1 MIPRDPFLQTESAV
15 AMPTLKLL
23 YSDRVPI
30 DEKISVVIP
39 TVGQILDNEESY
51 YSMVSMLTAMPI
63 DYMVLLD
70 DMGLDFSVM
79 TEYELFL
86 HLFPYI
92 QTLNKDDAK
101 LIFGDLDLTKFLLAQ
116 SDSGSLAFVDV
127 ENDIVID
134 KRVHSKIA
142 SLLRMV
148 HGIKKDVRKPA
159 NKDAKEYM
167 LETARRR
174 LRRRSRVKESSQ
186 IESLI
191 TAMVNSSEFK
201 YNFESVRNL
210 TIYQFNESVKQ
221 VIKRVDYDNRMYGV
235 YTGTIKVKD
244 MGKDDL
250 NWLVH

>member
-1 MIPRDPFLQTESAV
+1 
-15 AMPTLKLL
+15 MPLLKLL
-23 YSDRVPI
+23 YSDRIQV
-30 DEKISVVIP
+30 DEKISIMIP

-51 YSMVSMLTAMPI
+51 YSIVSMLTAMPI

-92 QTLNKDDAK
+92 QTLKDEAK
-101 LIFGDLDLTKFLLAQ
+101 LIFGDLDLSKFQLAQ
-116 SDSGSLAFVDV
+116 NSENGSIVFVDT

-134 KRVHSKIA
+134 KRVKAKIA
-142 SLLRMV
+142 SVLRKI
-148 HGIKKDVRKPA
+148 HGMKKDIRKPA
-159 NKDAKEYM
+159 NKEAKDYM
-167 LETARRR
+167 LEIARKRLKRR
-174 LRRRSRVKESSQ
+174 ATVKEASQ

-191 TAMVNSSEFK
+191 VAMVNAEEFK
-201 YNFESVRNL
+201 YDFQSVRDL

-221 VIKRVDYDNRMYGV
+221 VIKRVDYDNHMYGV
-235 YTGTIKVKD
+235 YTGTIKIKD
-244 MGKDDL
+244 MSKDDL